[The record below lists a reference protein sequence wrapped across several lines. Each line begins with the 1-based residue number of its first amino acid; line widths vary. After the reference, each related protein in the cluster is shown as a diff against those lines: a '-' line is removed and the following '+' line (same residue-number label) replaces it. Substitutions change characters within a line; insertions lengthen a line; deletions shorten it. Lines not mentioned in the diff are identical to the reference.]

1 MERAQQAL
9 VILEDRDS
17 SLSSRLFSI
26 HDSLQ
31 VLRSHGVLDVSVQAE
46 RLTEYYAQALS
57 LNNTG
62 GAKAIK
68 KEFEKLMEYGGDYFR
83 LFEEL
88 ELVQEQLSIIRFE
101 KENLSTELDAQLTNK
116 FVINKAVAPVGAVF
130 TLLCLISGSMW
141 GKPMWGT
148 WWVWDA
154 RLTSV
159 AILFIVYLLIIFLN
173 QTFENRDVREKT
185 IAIFI
190 LIGSVNLPIIKFSV
204 DWWNTLHQPASVS
217 KLSSPSIDISML
229 QPLLMMTLAFS
240 LIGIIIAI
248 LRIKAEILIRKKYL

>member
-1 MERAQQAL
+1 MFKFLINPSRFNKFADIILKPLIIITSFTLIIGFFLIYFSPLDYQQGLTVKIMYIHVPAAWLAL
-9 VILEDRDS
+9 
-17 SLSSRLFSI
+17 
-26 HDSLQ
+26 
-31 VLRSHGVLDVSVQAE
+31 
-46 RLTEYYAQALS
+46 LTYAIM
-57 LNNTG
+57 T
-62 GAKAIK
+62 I
-68 KEFEKLMEYGGDYFR
+68 Y
-83 LFEEL
+83 
-88 ELVQEQLSIIRFE
+88 SIIGLAF
-101 KENLSTELDAQLTNK
+101 KIPFS
-116 FVINKAVAPVGAVF
+116 FVINKSIAPIGAIF

-173 QTFENRDVREKT
+173 QTFESRDGREKT

-190 LIGSVNLPIIKFSV
+190 LIGSINLPIIKFSV

-229 QPLLMMTLAFS
+229 QPLLIMTLAFS
-240 LIGIIIAI
+240 LIGTIIAI
-248 LRIKAEILIRKKYL
+248 LRIKAEILIRKKHL